1 MKTLLTTICLIAI
14 SSMVFA
20 QNDSFYY
27 PNNYK
32 LREDRKVGA
41 GLSVGGALGAVGGLV
56 ELNIE
61 DNNGVLAGFGTGS
74 GYQTMALSWKHSFE
88 GEYFT
93 PYTTLGI
100 AHWWDSGKS
109 SDISNSSLLK
119 NFLSDEEKRSGK
131 FGIELLT
138 GSAGMQFHQL
148 TGELAGSSFF
158 IEFGGLYSFN
168 QSKLLP
174 TGSVGALYYF

>member
-1 MKTLLTTICLIAI
+1 MKTLVKTAILFAI
-14 SSMVFA
+14 SMTAFA
-20 QNDSFYY
+20 QNDSFNYS
-27 PNNYK
+27 NNYK

-41 GLSVGGALGAVGGLV
+41 GIVVGGALGALGGLV
-56 ELNIE
+56 DLNIE
-61 DNNGVLAGFGTGS
+61 DDDGVLAGFGTGS

-93 PYTTLGI
+93 PYSTLGL

-109 SDISNSSLLK
+109 GDISNSSLLK
-119 NFLSDEEKRSGK
+119 NILSDEEKRSGK

-138 GSAGMQFHQL
+138 GSAGMQFNQL

-158 IEFGGLYSFN
+158 IEFGVLLSLN
-168 QSKLLP
+168 QSKFLP